1 MGYWIAVKVS
11 TLTFLMRIEQL
22 ENVERIPLENHF
34 ILSIYKNSQCLLNVV
49 TLSIFYMSLITNK
62 IIIIITINKIVLMA
76 IDNNTF

>member
-1 MGYWIAVKVS
+1 
-11 TLTFLMRIEQL
+11 MRIEQL

-49 TLSIFYMSLITNK
+49 ILSIFSMSLITNK

>member
-1 MGYWIAVKVS
+1 
-11 TLTFLMRIEQL
+11 MRIEQL

-49 TLSIFYMSLITNK
+49 ILSIFSMSLITNK
-62 IIIIITINKIVLMA
+62 IIIIITLNKIVLMV

>member
-1 MGYWIAVKVS
+1 
-11 TLTFLMRIEQL
+11 MRIEQL

-49 TLSIFYMSLITNK
+49 ILSIFYMSLITNK
-62 IIIIITINKIVLMA
+62 IIIIITMNKIVLMV